1 MKDISPMIKRHNRYH
16 WVVGTF
22 AAFLLVAQANDQG
35 LVVHY
40 TFDTAPIEGRIADQS
55 GWGNDGLAHGT
66 TFVSS
71 GINGGALAFNG
82 ISDWVSV
89 INPYVIEPWEIT
101 QYTVSLWFLS
111 ESDENFA
118 DNRHVISDNRRYQLA
133 GARQNGQ
140 PVLLSY
146 ASSFTDCC
154 GGTPVISAPLRLG
167 QEAWHHAVLVVDE
180 QAVPST
186 RIYVDGELVGSS
198 IDSGANHGGYG
209 LLIGAVHDGLS
220 QPGRFWIG
228 LIDDVRIYNRV
239 LPKDEIAHLGR
250 VNRAG
255 GADRLAVNTTQLP

>member
-1 MKDISPMIKRHNRYH
+1 M
-16 WVVGTF
+16 
-22 AAFLLVAQANDQG
+22 VATLTTALSIAHAEDLG

-40 TFDTAPIEGRIADQS
+40 TFDNAPIEGRIADQS
-55 GWGNDGLAHGT
+55 GRGNDGLAHGT
-66 TFVSS
+66 TFVPS

-89 INPYVIEPWEIT
+89 INPYVIEPWEVT

-111 ESDENFA
+111 ESDDNFA

-133 GARQNGQ
+133 GAQQNGQ

-154 GGTPVISAPLRLG
+154 SGTPVISAPLRLG
-167 QEAWHHAVLVVDE
+167 QEVWHHAVLVVDE

-186 RIYVDGELVGSS
+186 RMYVDGELVGSS
-198 IDSGANHGGYG
+198 LESGANHGGYG
-209 LLIGAVHDGLS
+209 LLIGAMHDGFS
-220 QPGRFWIG
+220 QPGHFWIG

-239 LPKDEIAHLGR
+239 LPEHEITQLSR

-255 GADRLAVNTTQLP
+255 RTDRLASSTPQIP